1 MQMWGNVKKMS
12 LAEQYALA
20 KDIMS
25 IISTDLTMGQCAS
38 LLLQAPDLLTYDIQ
52 MQQCPTPG
60 SFWRGLDA
68 NGLSIYNADFVI
80 NRNFLRATIYGEPM
94 SAADLTS
101 YWSGNAVQV
110 YYPPESDTGDEN
122 G

>member
-1 MQMWGNVKKMS
+1 
-12 LAEQYALA
+12 
-20 KDIMS
+20 
-25 IISTDLTMGQCAS
+25 
-38 LLLQAPDLLTYDIQ
+38 

-94 SAADLTS
+94 SARTLTS

-110 YYPPESDTGDEN
+110 YYPPRATPATRTAELSRNNEPDGRRKFLRRPFFFGN
-122 G
+122 KGNLISS